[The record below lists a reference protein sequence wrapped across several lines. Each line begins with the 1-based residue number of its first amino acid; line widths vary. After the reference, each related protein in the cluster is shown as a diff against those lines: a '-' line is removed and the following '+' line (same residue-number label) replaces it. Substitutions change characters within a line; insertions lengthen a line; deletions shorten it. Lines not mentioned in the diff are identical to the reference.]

1 MTDTNN
7 NNTQVDNPESTDEV
21 QETPINSLDDAFNAV
36 RAARGQKP
44 VDTEEAESPD
54 EAEAESDETEETEEE
69 VDTSTETET
78 QSEEETEET
87 EDETESDEKDDDV
100 LSQVKDI
107 DFDSLSE
114 EVQDA
119 IAEKLEVKSHKA
131 FAEMR
136 KRLKEAE
143 GKLEST
149 QAEQAIKAAEVVQG
163 PNQFAKE
170 SDPQAITKQVE
181 QAQVNVEY
189 FTDALLR
196 NQVTE
201 VNDDGDEVKGI
212 YHEGKFYDKD
222 SVLKYVDAQKG
233 VLRDGPTRV
242 KQLESVK
249 QFQSKQDDL
258 VAETKAKLKI
268 APDSKASD
276 AYDELVNDQSFQTV
290 ARVLPDYA
298 TKLIDLFGKAAVA
311 EVSSKDGKILIPR
324 KGPTGKKND
333 VNVTTK
339 GASVAK
345 KGSAESQLA
354 ALTKRLKKGVT
365 SPNEAVEIARQQ
377 RQLRKQL
384 K

>member
-1 MTDTNN
+1 MTDNN
-7 NNTQVDNPESTDEV
+7 DNTQVDSPESTEEV

-44 VDTEEAESPD
+44 ADTEEAESPD
-54 EAEAESDETEETEEE
+54 KAEAESEETEETEEE
-69 VDTSTETET
+69 VETSTETET
-78 QSEEETEET
+78 QSEDTDET
-87 EDETESDEKDDDV
+87 EDETESGEQDEDV

-149 QAEQAIKAAEVVQG
+149 QAEQASKAAEVVQG

-170 SDPQAITKQVE
+170 SDAEAINKQVE

-212 YHEGKFYDKD
+212 YHDGKFYDKD

-233 VLRDGPTRV
+233 VLKDGPTRV